1 MGNFYTSMGFFRVCC
16 KKLQSEGFL
25 LSDKVLKAIE
35 YLLYP
40 LVRLVIARSIS
51 YGSLTE
57 VIKFVMVKEAER
69 QLKSKSSEPLTDSR
83 LSVVTGIHRK
93 EIKRI
98 RGTKSHDVSGYEPSL
113 ASQVVAKW
121 AGDKALRSKGG
132 IKKLP
137 RKTLNEKDYDFED
150 LVRSISTDIRPRV
163 VLEELLDRGLVTVD
177 DKDTLQLHPE
187 NLALKQ
193 DQEETLHYL
202 SLNIHDH
209 LSTAVHNLIKPDSK
223 VLDRCVH
230 YHGLNTE
237 AIEKL
242 KELSEKYAMES
253 LVAVN
258 NEAQSMLKDSRLKG
272 NLRMNFGAY
281 FHHEEVKG
289 S

>member
-1 MGNFYTSMGFFRVCC
+1 M
-16 KKLQSEGFL
+16 
-25 LSDKVLKAIE
+25 SDKVLKAIE

-69 QLKSKSSEPLTDSR
+69 QLKSKSAEPLTDSR
-83 LSVVTGIHRK
+83 LSIVTGIHRK
-93 EIKRI
+93 EIKRL
-98 RGTKSHDVSGYEPSL
+98 RSTKSHDISSYEPSM

-121 AGDKALRSKGG
+121 AGDKALRTKGG

-137 RKTLNEKDYDFED
+137 RKKLSEKDYDFED
-150 LVRSISTDIRPRV
+150 LVKSISTDIRPRV
-163 VLEELLDRGLVTVD
+163 VLEELMDRGLVTVD

-187 NLALKQ
+187 HLALKQ

-209 LSTAVHNLIKPDSK
+209 FSTAVNNLIKPDYK
-223 VLDRCVH
+223 DLDRCVH
-230 YHGLNTE
+230 YHGFNAE

-242 KELSEKYAMES
+242 KATAEKHAMES
-253 LVAVN
+253 LVVVN
-258 NEAQSMLKDSRLKG
+258 NEAQSMLKDSKFKG
-272 NLRMNFGAY
+272 SLRMNFGAY
-281 FHHEEVKG
+281 FHREEILKN
-289 S
+289 